1 MKKILLSSV
10 VASTLL
16 FASNS
21 AQININNDTVEVG
34 GEIYLNDHYN
44 VNNSSNYYFIAN
56 FLNTEGYDGKST
68 QSLTTAGFKV
78 LNPYTDDNGV
88 SLGIGIKSVYS
99 NDYDNIFFSTP
110 LAVFAK
116 NELDER
122 IYFDAEFSYAPR
134 VLSFSDAEAY
144 KDLKFKA
151 NYKVLEDGYVFV
163 GFRNIETEYESG
175 LTIKYDE
182 SVFVGYEVKF

>member
-10 VASTLL
+10 IASTLL

-34 GEIYLNDHYN
+34 AEIYLNNHYN
-44 VNNSSNYYFIAN
+44 MNNSSNYYFMAN
-56 FLNTEGYDGKST
+56 FLNTEGYDEKST
-68 QSLTTAGFKV
+68 QDLITAGFKV
-78 LNPYTDDNGV
+78 LNPYTDDNGI

-99 NDYDNIFFSTP
+99 NDYDNLFFSTP

-116 NELDER
+116 YELDER

-134 VLSFSDAEAY
+134 VLSFSDAEEY
-144 KDLKFKA
+144 QDLKFKA
-151 NYKVLEDGYVFV
+151 NYKVLEDGYAFV
-163 GFRNIETEYESG
+163 GFRNIETKYESG
-175 LTIKYDE
+175 TEIKYDD
-182 SVFVGYEVKF
+182 SIFVGYEVKF